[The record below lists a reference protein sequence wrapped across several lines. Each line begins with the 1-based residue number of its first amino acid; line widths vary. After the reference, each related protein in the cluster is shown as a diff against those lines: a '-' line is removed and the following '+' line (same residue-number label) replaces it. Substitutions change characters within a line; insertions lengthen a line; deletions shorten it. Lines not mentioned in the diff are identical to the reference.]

1 MTMPSLRRK
10 RIHLVGALFLLLS
23 CLVIPASA
31 IYASQAGVVD
41 WYVISRSFFQVC
53 RVYTHPKDHLRH
65 HTWIGK
71 TRWSALTSPSRLVVS
86 TERNMLASINTD
98 TGAIGRKLLFFI
110 TCTCSY
116 AMFSFPIEWRQ
127 ELDEP
132 VGELQASASGI
143 KVDMNACIMVTY

>member
-1 MTMPSLRRK
+1 MVGFPRDMTMPSLRRK

-23 CLVIPASA
+23 CLVIPATA

-98 TGAIGRKLLFFI
+98 TGAIGRKLLFYYMHVFL
-110 TCTCSY
+110 CY
-116 AMFSFPIEWRQ
+116 PFFSNRM
-127 ELDEP
+127 
-132 VGELQASASGI
+132 ASRI
-143 KVDMNACIMVTY
+143 RRACR